1 MLKEGNCNGHEEGDS
16 LNVFRWWWCLPLPE
30 QWWWKEWWWR
40 QWICRLLCAVVY
52 LSLQL
57 TDPQHLTLPPKIPK
71 EPHPQKYHQKYPTPS
86 YTQPPPE
93 GVVKQ
98 SLQQGTQF
106 QYQRKILAQLSP
118 LVNPIC
124 PFTSQP
130 IKCSTCSSFMTGGR
144 RAWEPVKGAGVVEQ
158 PQQGHWCGF
167 NGEDYCNSR
176 LSLTFMN

>member
-30 QWWWKEWWWR
+30 QWWWRWKEWWWR

-106 QYQRKILAQLSP
+106 QYQRKILAQLPLLSTPSAPSP
-118 LVNPIC
+118 P
-124 PFTSQP
+124 SQLSVP
-130 IKCSTCSSFMTGGR
+130 P
-144 RAWEPVKGAGVVEQ
+144 AQVLWPGAGELESQWKEQ
-158 PQQGHWCGF
+158 VWWNNPNKAIDVDSMVKIIATPGYH
-167 NGEDYCNSR
+167 
-176 LSLTFMN
+176 

>member
-1 MLKEGNCNGHEEGDS
+1 MSPTARAMMMKMKRVMMETMNLPSVVCC
-16 LNVFRWWWCLPLPE
+16 CLPVTAVDRSPTSDLTAKNTHLNPKNHSLKNTTKNTSLP
-30 QWWWKEWWWR
+30 
-40 QWICRLLCAVVY
+40 LY
-52 LSLQL
+52 
-57 TDPQHLTLPPKIPK
+57 
-71 EPHPQKYHQKYPTPS
+71 TP
-86 YTQPPPE
+86 PPPE

-106 QYQRKILAQLSP
+106 QYQRKILAQLST
-118 LVNPIC
+118 LVNPIF